1 MVKLDRITTRGGDG
15 GETSLGDGTRLRKDA
30 VRIAC
35 LGALDEANAA
45 IGLLRSAKSGNA
57 MTEDARIDPVLA
69 HMQNDLFD
77 IGADLAVPGT
87 AGARLRITEAYS
99 VWLEESLEAFNADLT
114 PLQSFVVPGGTPAAS
129 YAHLARTIV
138 RRAEREVVALAALEP
153 INPHLVRALNR
164 MSDLLFV
171 LSRILNDHGTADVL
185 WVPGGAI

>member
-30 VRIAC
+30 IRITC

-45 IGLLRSAKSGNA
+45 IGLVRSYAIA
-57 MTEDARIDPVLA
+57 DARVDPVLA
-69 HMQNDLFD
+69 RLQNDLFD

-87 AGARLRITEAYS
+87 AGDRLRITEAYS
-99 VWLEESLEAFNADLT
+99 LRLEENLALFNADLA
-114 PLQSFVVPGGTPAAS
+114 PLQSFILPGGTRAAS

-138 RRAEREVVALAALEP
+138 RRAEREVVALAAAEP
-153 INPHLVRALNR
+153 VNPYLVRTLNR

-171 LSRILNDHGTADVL
+171 LSRVLNDNGKADVL
-185 WVPGGAI
+185 WVPGGAA